1 MLSNFHFTSLTDAL
15 KFDQKSDQ
23 LTDLKKT
30 LLSD

>member
-15 KFDQKSDQ
+15 EFDQKSDQ

-30 LLSD
+30 LLGD